1 MPRAIFEKE
10 LNEIKSDV
18 VQMGRMVE
26 QSILK
31 SVDALK
37 RQDLITAKKVVDEDS
52 AINDKRFEIEDKCIR
67 VMATQQPMAADLR
80 QLVAVLNI
88 IVDLE
93 RMADHAEGIARVTLR
108 IGKEP
113 LLKPLIDIPR
123 MAQLSTNMLKQ
134 SIDAFIKHDV
144 KMAESV
150 FGMDD
155 EVDDL
160 YHQVFREVL
169 TYMISDPKNIDK
181 GTYLIWVAHDLERVA
196 DRSTNIAERV
206 VFAVTGKMKENAGSK
221 FA

>member
-1 MPRAIFEKE
+1 MPRTIFERE
-10 LNEIKSDV
+10 LDDIKADV
-18 VQMGRMVE
+18 VEMGQLVE
-26 QSILK
+26 QSVLK

-37 RQDLITAKKVVDEDS
+37 RQDLETAKKVVDEDS
-52 AINDKRFEIEDKCIR
+52 VIDNKRFEIEDKCIQA
-67 VMATQQPMAADLR
+67 MATQQPMAADLR

-113 LLKPLIDIPR
+113 LLKPFIDIPR
-123 MAQLSTNMLKQ
+123 MALLSTNMLKV
-134 SIDAFIKHDV
+134 SIDAFLKRDV
-144 KMAESV
+144 KLAESV
-150 FGMDD
+150 YGMDD

-169 TYMISDPKNIDK
+169 TYMISDPKNIDR
-181 GTYLIWVAHDLERVA
+181 GTYLIWVAHDLERIA

-206 VFAVTGKMKENAGSK
+206 VFAVTGKMKENTGSK

>member
-1 MPRAIFEKE
+1 MPRTIFERE
-10 LNEIKSDV
+10 LDEIKSNV
-18 VQMGRMVE
+18 AEMGRLVGE
-26 QSILK
+26 SVLK

-37 RQDLITAKKVVDEDS
+37 RQDLVAAKKVVDEDS
-52 AINDKRFEIEDKCIR
+52 AIDQMRFDIEDKCIQA
-67 VMATQQPMAADLR
+67 MATQQPMAVDLR

-123 MAQLSTNMLKQ
+123 MAQLSNNMLKQ
-134 SIDAFIKHDV
+134 ALDAFIKRDV
-144 KMAESV
+144 KLAEATYK
-150 FGMDD
+150 MDD

>member
-10 LNEIKSDV
+10 LDDIKADV
-18 VQMGRMVE
+18 AQMGRLVE
-26 QSILK
+26 QAVLK

-37 RQDLITAKKVVDEDS
+37 RQDLATAKRVAEEDS
-52 AINDKRFEIEDKCIR
+52 AIDKKRFEIEDKC
-67 VMATQQPMAADLR
+67 VQAMATQQPMAADLR

-93 RMADHAEGIARVTLR
+93 RMADHAEGISRVTLR

-123 MAQLSTNMLKQ
+123 MAVLSTNMLKQ
-134 SIDAFIKHDV
+134 SIDAFLKHDV
-144 KMAESV
+144 KLAESV
-150 FGMDD
+150 YGMDD

-169 TYMISDPKNIDK
+169 TYMISDPKNIDR
-181 GTYLIWVAHDLERVA
+181 GTYLIWVAHDLERIA

-206 VFAVTGKMKENAGSK
+206 VFAVTGKMKENASSK